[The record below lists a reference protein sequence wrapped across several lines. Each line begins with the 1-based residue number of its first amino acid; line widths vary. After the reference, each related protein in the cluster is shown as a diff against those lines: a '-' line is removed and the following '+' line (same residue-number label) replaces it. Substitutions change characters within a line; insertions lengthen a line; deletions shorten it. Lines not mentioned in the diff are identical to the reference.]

1 MSSGGNDDQAELA
14 NLVQII
20 QHAQSVFARQANIDQ
35 HDINRIAMQLPPEGF
50 GAAHAP
56 GIEAAMAQKS
66 QQLVE

>member
-1 MSSGGNDDQAELA
+1 MPSGGHHHQAELA
-14 NLVQII
+14 NFVQIV
-20 QHAQSVFARQANIDQ
+20 QHAKAVLTRQANIDK
-35 HDINRIAMQLPPEGF
+35 HNINRIAMQLPPEGF

>member
-1 MSSGGNDDQAELA
+1 
-14 NLVQII
+14 
-20 QHAQSVFARQANIDQ
+20 
-35 HDINRIAMQLPPEGF
+35 MQLPPEGF